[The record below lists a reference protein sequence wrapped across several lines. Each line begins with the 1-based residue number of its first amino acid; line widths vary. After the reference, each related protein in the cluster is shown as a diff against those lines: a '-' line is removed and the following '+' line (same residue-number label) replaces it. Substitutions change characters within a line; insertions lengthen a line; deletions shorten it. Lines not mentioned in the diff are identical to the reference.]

1 MPHVSSVFD
10 DSPEEKPLE
19 ADGELQEIE
28 KEGNSEDQLERVDQ
42 ELLRIRERRENPGK
56 SFLVNSIIPRKFDD
70 YTLVFGL
77 ISGFVFFGLIFLSS
91 SGLVL
96 ADSIVLDETLS
107 GTPLDPS
114 ECVDKRDE
122 IWFESYID
130 QDQDLIIRSN
140 NVARFKNA

>member
-1 MPHVSSVFD
+1 MSSVFD

-56 SFLVNSIIPRKFDD
+56 RFLVNSIIPRKFDD

-77 ISGFVFFGLIFLSS
+77 ISGFVFF
-91 SGLVL
+91 
-96 ADSIVLDETLS
+96 
-107 GTPLDPS
+107 
-114 ECVDKRDE
+114 
-122 IWFESYID
+122 
-130 QDQDLIIRSN
+130 
-140 NVARFKNA
+140 